1 MSNPVAATNEV
12 IFTFDVAND
21 DDDDDDDVAFNVV
34 ELLTSALSK
43 LSLRLIH
50 IFSKTPADSTS
61 CLWNIS

>member
-12 IFTFDVAND
+12 IFTFDVAN

-43 LSLRLIH
+43 LSLRLIQ
-50 IFSKTPADSTS
+50 IFKTPADSTS